1 MFLREIKVHNA
12 TYLFIMENYRKNG
25 KMKQKY
31 IASLGRLDDEKRRK
45 QLEQI
50 AVKLLKYYRKN
61 KMLFDISTA
70 EEKERKIWG
79 PVTVYRKIWNMLGCD
94 EMFKKIIALRK
105 IEFDFFSVLFLM
117 LLDRLIDPKSKL
129 KSYEEQD
136 RYYGIKRN
144 ELQHLYRA
152 LDLLSDNKEKIEKE
166 LFCKNVNIFNM
177 KVDIVLYDVTTLY
190 FESIKADSL
199 KDFGFS
205 KDCKINNVQIL
216 LGLLVDLEGRPVGFD
231 IFPGNTFEGDTLET
245 AIEKVKQKFN
255 IRRLIFIADQGMLSN
270 KNIKIIKDCKDC
282 TYEYIV
288 GSRIKN
294 KAKKVKED
302 ILDIDKYT
310 VIEGGNEEVFKYREI
325 NLNGERV
332 ICTWS
337 SKRAHKDMKDRE
349 RLLIR
354 AKEILEKG
362 KAQAISKRGAS
373 RYIQVEMKGEP
384 ALDKKRISNDERWDG
399 FYGIQTNC
407 KDISPQTLLGYYH
420 DLWKI
425 EEAFRIFKSH
435 LEIRPIYH
443 WTARRIKGH
452 LVLCFIAF
460 LLERTLEIELKKR
473 DAEYSSEGIRKAL
486 NDLQFSEVVIE
497 GKHFY
502 LRSKVEG
509 LGNEI
514 LRALSIRIPPQISDR
529 IAF

>member
-1 MFLREIKVHNA
+1 MFLREIKVHNV

-25 KMKQKY
+25 KIKQKY
-31 IASLGRLDDEKRRK
+31 IASLGRLDDGKRRK

-50 AVKLLKYYRKN
+50 AVKLLKHYGKN
-61 KMLFDISTA
+61 KMLLDISTA

-79 PVTVYRKIWNMLGCD
+79 PVTVYRKIWNMFGCD
-94 EMFKKIIALRK
+94 EMFKKIIASRK
-105 IEFDFFSVLFLM
+105 IEFDFFSTLFLM

-177 KVDIVLYDVTTLY
+177 KVDVVLYDVTTLY
-190 FESIKADSL
+190 FESIKPDSL

-216 LGLLVDLEGRPVGFD
+216 LSLLVDLEGRPVGFD
-231 IFPGNTFEGDTLET
+231 IFPGNTFEGDTLGA

-270 KNIKIIKDCKDC
+270 KNINIIKGSKDC
-282 TYEYIV
+282 IYEYIV

-294 KAKKVKED
+294 KVKKVKDE
-302 ILDIDKYT
+302 ILDISQYRD
-310 VIEGGNEEVFKYREI
+310 IEAGEGEVFKYREI

-337 SKRAHKDMKDRE
+337 SKRARKDVKDRE

-354 AKEILEKG
+354 AKEILGKG
-362 KAQAISKRGAS
+362 NACVISKRGAN
-373 RYIQVEMKGEP
+373 RYIQVETKGIP
-384 ALDKKRISNDERWDG
+384 VLDEKKIGDDERWDG

-407 KDISPQTLLGYYH
+407 NDLSPQALLDYYH

-435 LEIRPIYH
+435 LEVRPIYH

-460 LLERTLEIELKKR
+460 LLERTLEIELKKSNI
-473 DAEYSSEGIRKAL
+473 EHSPESIRKAL
-486 NDLQFSEVVIE
+486 NDLQFSDVVIE
-497 GKHFY
+497 GEHFY
-502 LRSKVEG
+502 LRSKIEG

-514 LRALSIRIPPQISDR
+514 LRALRIRIPPQISNR
-529 IAF
+529 LVF